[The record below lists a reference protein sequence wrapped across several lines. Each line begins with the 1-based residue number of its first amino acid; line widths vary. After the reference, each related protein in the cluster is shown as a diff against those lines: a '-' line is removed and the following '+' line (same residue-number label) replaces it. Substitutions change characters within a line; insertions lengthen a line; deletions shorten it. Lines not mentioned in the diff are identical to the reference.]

1 MLEIPENIFNRNFE
15 TIELGA
21 NNISFFK
28 KENLEKEQIGYR
40 FDNTKAESKDWFGTE
55 FLVIGKEESSRNPI
69 IAKTND
75 EKIPIYM
82 MFGNDKTTMEKVAD
96 SFEGYVNVLNMI
108 DNTYLYRK
116 DKINNLMNDIEK
128 IVPQN
133 SMYYWNGLVND
144 AFNYLVD

>member
-1 MLEIPENIFNRNFE
+1 
-15 TIELGA
+15 
-21 NNISFFK
+21 
-28 KENLEKEQIGYR
+28 
-40 FDNTKAESKDWFGTE
+40 
-55 FLVIGKEESSRNPI
+55 
-69 IAKTND
+69 
-75 EKIPIYM
+75 M

-108 DNTYLYRK
+108 DNTDLYRK

>member
-21 NNISFFK
+21 NKISFFK

-40 FDNTKAESKDWFGTE
+40 FDDTKTESKDWFGKE

-108 DNTYLYRK
+108 DKTDLYRK
-116 DKINNLMNDIEK
+116 DKINNLMSDIEK
-128 IVPQN
+128 IVPQS

>member
-40 FDNTKAESKDWFGTE
+40 FDNTKSESKDWFGKE

-82 MFGNDKTTMEKVAD
+82 MFGNDKITMEKVAD

-108 DNTYLYRK
+108 DNTDLYRK

>member
-40 FDNTKAESKDWFGTE
+40 FDNTKAESKDWFGKE

-108 DNTYLYRK
+108 DKTDLYRK
-116 DKINNLMNDIEK
+116 DKINNLMSDIEK
-128 IVPQN
+128 IVPLS

>member
-40 FDNTKAESKDWFGTE
+40 FDDTKTESKDWFGKE
-55 FLVIGKEESSRNPI
+55 FLVIGKEEASRNPI

-108 DNTYLYRK
+108 DKTDLYRK
-116 DKINNLMNDIEK
+116 DKYSERCCPSAQ
-128 IVPQN
+128 VFRRYPQPHCK
-133 SMYYWNGLVND
+133 GR
-144 AFNYLVD
+144 